1 MISIEIIN
9 LLQRITGLTAFALLF
24 IQLVVGSNMDYF
36 RSKLGEKALKIHI
49 VNGILTYLFILLHP
63 LLMVL
68 MMYVGYSKLDPF
80 YVFVD
85 ICVLCDGI
93 YEYYINFGRLAFLF
107 TTIAVF
113 AGLFRGVNMWMRK
126 NWRKL
131 HILNYFAFYFVSIHS
146 YNIGS
151 DSSDPLFTYIFWTAQ
166 IVVLV
171 SVVKKLKEVFKNW
184 PVV

>member
-1 MISIEIIN
+1 MPDIQTIN
-9 LLQRITGLTAFALLF
+9 LLQRITGLTAFGLLF
-24 IQLVVGSNMDYF
+24 IQIVLGSNMDF
-36 RSKLGEKALKIHI
+36 WRTKLGDKALKLHI
-49 VNGILTYLFILLHP
+49 VNGILTYTFIFLHP
-63 LLMVL
+63 ILMVL
-68 MMYVGYSKLDPF
+68 YMYSYSSNFDPF
-80 YVFVD
+80 YVYTDF
-85 ICVLCDGI
+85 CVLCDGA

-113 AGLFRGVNMWMRK
+113 AGLFRGMNMWMRQ

-151 DSSDPLFTYIFWTAQ
+151 DSSEPLFTYLFWTAQ

-171 SVVKKLKEVFKNW
+171 SVIKKLKEVFK
-184 PVV
+184 PKLEV